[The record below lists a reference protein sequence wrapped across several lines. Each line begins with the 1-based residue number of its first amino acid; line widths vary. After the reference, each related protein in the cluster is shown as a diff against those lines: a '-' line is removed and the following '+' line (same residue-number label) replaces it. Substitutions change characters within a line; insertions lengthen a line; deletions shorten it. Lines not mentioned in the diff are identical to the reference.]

1 MRFLKILPIIAIAF
15 LAACKSTVPQTESLL
30 REGVSPAG
38 EISSSSAEM
47 SLNSSTEDKIVKIE
61 NITDYIR
68 DSVFIKNDEVEDPCD
83 CPPRHSM
90 ECKAQYNNKEIQLNI
105 RNKKKS
111 FLIKVLKEETA
122 IFHEEIHG
130 VTDDVLTEM
139 CSSYKSDSVKK
150 NVNCSSNAINYTIY
164 YEYNGNDFSRD
175 IVLTLF
181 DDCGF
186 AGAAVH
192 YRCNYD
198 AIKACKEIMNADYG
212 NLE

>member
-1 MRFLKILPIIAIAF
+1 MKLLKILPIIVIAL
-15 LAACKSTVPQTESLL
+15 LAASKSTVPQSESLL
-30 REGVSPAG
+30 EERVSLAQG
-38 EISSSSAEM
+38 NSSSSAEM

-90 ECKAQYNNKEIQLNI
+90 ECKAQYNDKEIQLNI

-181 DDCGF
+181 DDCSF
-186 AGAAVH
+186 AGALVH

-212 NLE
+212 DLE

>member
-1 MRFLKILPIIAIAF
+1 MK
-15 LAACKSTVPQTESLL
+15 
-30 REGVSPAG
+30 
-38 EISSSSAEM
+38 
-47 SLNSSTEDKIVKIE
+47 
-61 NITDYIR
+61 
-68 DSVFIKNDEVEDPCD
+68 
-83 CPPRHSM
+83 
-90 ECKAQYNNKEIQLNI
+90 

-175 IVLTLF
+175 IVLRLF

-192 YRCNYD
+192 YYCNYN
-198 AIKACKEIMNADYG
+198 AVKACKERKNADYDD
-212 NLE
+212 LE

>member
-105 RNKKKS
+105 RNNKKS
-111 FLIKVLKEETA
+111 
-122 IFHEEIHG
+122 IF
-130 VTDDVLTEM
+130 DK
-139 CSSYKSDSVKK
+139 SSQRR
-150 NVNCSSNAINYTIY
+150 NCN
-164 YEYNGNDFSRD
+164 FS
-175 IVLTLF
+175 
-181 DDCGF
+181 
-186 AGAAVH
+186 
-192 YRCNYD
+192 
-198 AIKACKEIMNADYG
+198 
-212 NLE
+212 

>member
-1 MRFLKILPIIAIAF
+1 MKLVKILPIIVIAL
-15 LAACKSTVPQTESLL
+15 LAACRSTVPQSESLL
-30 REGVSPAG
+30 EERVSPAQG
-38 EISSSSAEM
+38 NSSSSAEM

-90 ECKAQYNNKEIQLNI
+90 ECKAQYNDKEIQLNI
-105 RNKKKS
+105 RNNKKS
-111 FLIKVLKEETA
+111 ILIKVLKEETA

-150 NVNCSSNAINYTIY
+150 NVNCSGNAVNYTIY

-175 IVLTLF
+175 IVLKLL
-181 DDCGF
+181 DDCSF

-192 YRCNYD
+192 YYCNYN
-198 AIKACKEIMNADYG
+198 AVKACKERKNADYDD
-212 NLE
+212 LE

>member
-1 MRFLKILPIIAIAF
+1 MKIIKIIPLITLVF
-15 LAACKSTVPQTESLL
+15 LAACKSTVPQSEHLL
-30 REGVSPAG
+30 EERISPAI
-38 EISSSSAEM
+38 ESSSSSVEM
-47 SLNSSTEDKIVKIE
+47 SVNSSTEDKVVKIE

-83 CPPRHSM
+83 CPRRQSM
-90 ECKAQYNNKEIQLNI
+90 ECKAQYNDNEIQLNI
-105 RNKKKS
+105 RNNKKS
-111 FLIKVLKEETA
+111 ILIKVLKEETA

-130 VTDDVLTEM
+130 VTDDVLAEM

-150 NVNCSSNAINYTIY
+150 NVNCSGNAINYTIY

-186 AGAAVH
+186 AGALVH

-198 AIKACKEIMNADYG
+198 AVKACKEIMNADYG

>member
-30 REGVSPAG
+30 REGVSPAQG
-38 EISSSSAEM
+38 NSSSSAEM

-61 NITDYIR
+61 
-68 DSVFIKNDEVEDPCD
+68 
-83 CPPRHSM
+83 
-90 ECKAQYNNKEIQLNI
+90 
-105 RNKKKS
+105 
-111 FLIKVLKEETA
+111 KEETA

>member
-1 MRFLKILPIIAIAF
+1 MKFINIISLTFIAL
-15 LAACKSTVPQTESLL
+15 LAACKSTVPQSERLL
-30 REGVSPAG
+30 EERVSTAQ
-38 EISSSSAEM
+38 ENSSSSAEM
-47 SLNSSTEDKIVKIE
+47 SLNPSTEDKVVKIE

-90 ECKAQYNNKEIQLNI
+90 ECKAQYNDKEIQLNI
-105 RNKKKS
+105 RNNKKS
-111 FLIKVLKEETA
+111 ILIKVLKEGIA

-150 NVNCSSNAINYTIY
+150 NVNCSGNAVNYTIY

-181 DDCGF
+181 DDCSF
-186 AGAAVH
+186 AGALVL
-192 YRCNYD
+192 YQCNYN
-198 AIKACKEIMNADYG
+198 AVKACKERMNADYG
-212 NLE
+212 DLE